1 VMSGLDDSAPGFD
14 PVHNERDFWQ
24 LVKAAVDE
32 LPDYVR
38 KELENVAILVSDDGA
53 RQRLYGLYRGIHAA
67 NRGRQ
72 FALPSPPDQ
81 ITIFRDTIVR
91 DFGHDPELLREQV
104 RTTVRHE
111 VGHHLGMDEDTV
123 RRLGL

>member
-1 VMSGLDDSAPGFD
+1 VSRLDDSGTGFD
-14 PVHNERDFWQ
+14 PVHNERDFGQ
-24 LVKAAVDE
+24 LVKAAIDE

-53 RQRLYGLYRGIHAA
+53 RQHLYGLYRGVHAQ

-72 FALPSPPDQ
+72 FSLPSPPDQ

-91 DFGHDPELLREQV
+91 DFGHDTALLREQV

-111 VGHHLGMDEDTV
+111 VGHHLGMDEETV